1 MAQVRMDFLCAR
13 NFTKLSE
20 DKCHS
25 IIRTL
30 MTTLNKKKDIHK
42 FGKVQIKIIRN
53 QNLGELLG
61 KDESYLRINEIIWI
75 R

>member
-20 DKCHS
+20 DKYHS

-30 MTTLNKKKDIHK
+30 MTTLNNNKKKHS
-42 FGKVQIKIIRN
+42 QIW
-53 QNLGELLG
+53 
-61 KDESYLRINEIIWI
+61 ESSNKNH
-75 R
+75 